1 MSTIT
6 SSDTVMASAWSAG
19 AVLAEI
25 SSPGFSSVSDVV
37 NSLLRSI
44 GNARGLVEVELRN
57 ASRGWREQRRIHVG
71 MRPEGIQ
78 LSLF

>member
-25 SSPGFSSVSDVV
+25 SSTGFSSVSDGV

>member
-1 MSTIT
+1 MSIIS

-19 AVLAEI
+19 AILAEI
-25 SSPGFSSVSDVV
+25 SSTGFSSVTDVV
-37 NSLLRSI
+37 SSLLRSI

-57 ASRGWREQRRIHVG
+57 ATRGWREQRRVHVAP
-71 MRPEGIQ
+71 RPEGIQ